1 MVGAVFA
8 LVGSLLSAPA
18 PALADAT
25 GKGGDFVPLSSPTRA
40 VDTRNGTG
48 GVTGVRGTGTT
59 TVFTLAGIA
68 GVPATGA
75 TAVLVDVTPIAPTA
89 ATQLALWADGVP
101 RPSAFTTISVRA
113 SSPPISTTALVPL
126 SANGKF
132 QLYNSAGSVHV
143 VIDVHGYF
151 TSTAGSGRGGFVPVP
166 QSVLF
171 DTTTGIGVP
180 DAAIPARSSLTV
192 QVTGGSVPAN
202 ANAVYLNVVVSGV
215 SSSSWLRATPEGG
228 SAAQGTSIDFER
240 GVATS
245 SGLVVK
251 PSTGGRVT
259 FHNASSG
266 TIELRAHTYGY
277 FNATST
283 EGAGYRPATA
293 RVINGSELAPNA
305 WLDVQVAGLL
315 GTPAKGVA
323 AVALNLTAGT
333 PTGWGYFRAWPLGAP
348 EPSTSSFDHFS
359 PNVTRSD
366 MALVEPGVEG
376 RIRIKNVSTG
386 TVRLFVDV
394 QGWFAKPVPPVA
406 VRPFTRVVAFQ
417 GPPAGAALGAIQYAY
432 VDNIGRLVHGH
443 QSSPDSFSAVRWET
457 ISGDEAF
464 SGPPALVGSAD
475 GRAQVIG
482 QSTTADL
489 LSRTRTSAGSPA
501 WDPWANLGGGLPFPP
516 AVAKLPDGTPVAF
529 AADADGVVWRRF
541 VTGTNTEWR
550 VMGDLNVAGELAAVT
565 VRDGIQ
571 VFAVDTGGALR
582 TGLYTSAGAFT
593 GVRSLGGSGLGG
605 VPAVVVYPGYRI
617 RLVVRGAGGT
627 VVTKVQDTAGTFP
640 AAWDPVGSLAIKG
653 SPAALLSPVTGTA
666 ELVVRGTDDEL
677 HSTGETGQGTGTWRS
692 WTRALVDPIGEPIS
706 DPAATDP
713 TVFPMTNAN
722 GASWAVVFRNA
733 ANAPRLYWVQPNPA
747 FTAAKAVP
755 VA

>member
-1 MVGAVFA
+1 MVLAVLA
-8 LVGSLLSAPA
+8 SVLIAPA

-25 GKGGDFVPLSSPTRA
+25 GKGGDFVPFASPVRT

-48 GVTGVRGTGTT
+48 GVTGARGPGST
-59 TVFTLAGIA
+59 TVFTAAGLG

-75 TAVLVDVTPIAPTA
+75 TAVLLDVTPVGPTA
-89 ATQLALWADGVP
+89 ATYLTLWADGTP
-101 RPSAFTTISVRA
+101 RPGTATINVAANNPTVSL
-113 SSPPISTTALVPL
+113 TALVPL
-126 SANGKF
+126 GANGKF

-151 TSTAGSGRGGFVPVP
+151 TSTAGSGRGGFVPVA

-171 DTTTGIGVP
+171 DTTTGIAVP
-180 DAAIPARSSLTV
+180 KATIAARSSLTV
-192 QVTGGSVPAN
+192 QVTGGSVPAT
-202 ANAVYLNVVVSGV
+202 ANAVYLNVVVSNAT
-215 SSSSWLRATPEGG
+215 SASWLRAVPEGSTG
-228 SAAQGTSIDFER
+228 GATSIDFAS
-240 GVATS
+240 GTTS

-251 PSTGGRVT
+251 PGANGRVT
-259 FHNASSG
+259 IYNASSG
-266 TIELRAHTYGY
+266 SINLRAHTYGY
-277 FNATST
+277 FSASST
-283 EGAGYRPATA
+283 EGAGYRPATG
-293 RVINGSELAPNA
+293 RLINGAELAANGH
-305 WLDVQVAGLL
+305 LDVQVAGLL
-315 GTPAKGVA
+315 GMPAKGVS
-323 AVALNLTAGT
+323 AVALNLSVSG
-333 PTGWGYFRAWPLGAP
+333 PTGYGYYRAWPLGAA
-348 EPSTSSFDHFS
+348 EPSTSSFNHFA
-359 PNVTRSD
+359 PNQTKSD

-386 TVRLFVDV
+386 TVRLFVDI

-417 GPPAGAALGAIQYAY
+417 GPPAGAALGAIEYAY

-443 QSSPDSFSAVRWET
+443 QSSPDSFSTVRWET

-464 SGPPALVGSAD
+464 SGPPALNPLAD
-475 GRAQVIG
+475 SRTQVLG
-482 QSTTADL
+482 QSSTADL
-489 LSRTRTSAGSPA
+489 LSRTQTSAGSPT
-501 WDPWANLGGGLPFPP
+501 WDPWANLSGGLPFPP
-516 AVAKLPDGTPVAF
+516 TVAKLPDGTPLAF

-550 VMGDLNVAGELAAVT
+550 VMGDLNAAGELVAVT

-593 GVRSLGGSGLGG
+593 GVANLGGSGFSG

-627 VVTKVQDTAGTFP
+627 VVTKAQDTAGVFP
-640 AAWDPVGSLAIKG
+640 AAWDAVGSLAVKG

-666 ELVVRGTDDEL
+666 EFVVRGTDDEL
-677 HSTGETGQGTGTWRS
+677 YSTGETGQGTGTWRS
-692 WTRALVDPIGEPIS
+692 WTRLLVDPIGQPVS
-706 DPAATDP
+706 DPSATDP

-733 ANAPRLYWVQPNPA
+733 ANAPRLYWVNPNPA
-747 FTAAKAVP
+747 FTAATAVP
-755 VA
+755 VV